1 MTKPLRVEASSATDS
16 AHLAAVLALGMC
28 VGVRKGAVSPKYAC
42 DKLFRPKLLTQLRTL
57 GVEERLCEAIAE
69 ALEIEDVG
77 ELANHGLI
85 PLLDRLAA
93 TLLDVLNNKLT
104 EQECWVQSSRRR

>member
-16 AHLAAVLALGMC
+16 AHLAAVLALGIC
-28 VGVRKGAVSPKYAC
+28 VAVREGAVSPEYAI

-69 ALEIEDVG
+69 ALEIEDVA
-77 ELANHGLI
+77 ELCNYELM
-85 PLLDRLAA
+85 PLLDRLVA
-93 TLLDVLNNKLT
+93 TLLDVLKNAPA
-104 EQECWVQSSRRR
+104 ERRCWV